1 MPQGWKHSG
10 CNAQCTKLQSK
21 AARQGCNG
29 KAAKQGCKARL
40 QWQGCKARL
49 QGKAAKQS
57 CSAGIG
63 VWRDRRAGALV

>member
-1 MPQGWKHSG
+1 MHKAAKQGCK
-10 CNAQCTKLQSK
+10 AKLQ
-21 AARQGCNG
+21 G

-40 QWQGCKARL
+40 QS
-49 QGKAAKQS
+49 KAAKQG